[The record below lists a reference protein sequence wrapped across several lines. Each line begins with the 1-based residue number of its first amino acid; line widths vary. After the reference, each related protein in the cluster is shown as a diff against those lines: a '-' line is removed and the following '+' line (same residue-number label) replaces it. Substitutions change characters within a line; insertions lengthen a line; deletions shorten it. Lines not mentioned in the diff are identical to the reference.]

1 MCAHQQN
8 KNLTHDWIKIIKEL
22 TESPSFDLNNA
33 NMSINVILCQFKKS
47 NFEIWQINQ
56 NHELNQIFIKLYIV
70 IDLYEIFYAHKGFLS
85 LFKEAGWG
93 WVGVNT
99 FKSYETFIMLFK
111 IHAIP
116 KYSIKSVHHD
126 FWWRLAS
133 TLQKLNCFDC
143 IYFTFSDHIFP
154 VALFHRIIYNTKPN
168 NVGIA
173 SDVCVNQ
180 K

>member
-33 NMSINVILCQFKKS
+33 NMSINVILCQSKKS

-56 NHELNQIFIKLYIV
+56 NHKLNQIFIFYIV

-93 WVGVNT
+93 GGG
-99 FKSYETFIMLFK
+99 
-111 IHAIP
+111 
-116 KYSIKSVHHD
+116 KYFQIVWD
-126 FWWRLAS
+126 
-133 TLQKLNCFDC
+133 
-143 IYFTFSDHIFP
+143 IYYVI
-154 VALFHRIIYNTKPN
+154 
-168 NVGIA
+168 
-173 SDVCVNQ
+173 
-180 K
+180 